1 MTDMYI
7 GTDIVKCDRMSAC
20 LKKDIPSK
28 VFTPEESGYIA
39 SKKNKNQTAAGI
51 FAAKEAVFKCL
62 GTGIRMPLTDVCI
75 THDSMGAPVCL
86 LSGKAQSIALSL
98 GIESIS
104 VSISHDGEYALAV
117 ASAEKNPTLCRAYGI
132 LSAFENAGS
141 DVITP
146 CFAKEL
152 LPDRRKNT
160 HKGDYGRLFVLAGS
174 TGLTGAAIMAC
185 KSALRSGAGLITL
198 GCAKELNPIFE
209 TSLTEVMTMPLSGK
223 DGMLDTGDADK
234 IMEKINSSDVC
245 LIGPGLGRSRDITEL
260 VQTIVTKSKK
270 TCIIDADGI
279 NALAKNINILE
290 EASCPVIL
298 TPHLGEFSA
307 LTGISIDKISKEPL
321 SVALPFA
328 KKHKITLVL
337 KSHETVVCTKDGFY
351 KKNILG
357 NPGMATGGSGDVLA
371 GIIASFA
378 AQGRSPEDSAYLGVY
393 LHSFAGDIAALE
405 TGEYSLTPE
414 DIIKTLPNAIEY
426 TRRWHK
432 IANIHRN

>member
-1 MTDMYI
+1 MYI
-7 GTDIVKCDRMSAC
+7 GTDIVKCDRMSGFIE
-20 LKKDIPSK
+20 KGIPSK
-28 VFTPEESGYIA
+28 IFTPEESNYIA
-39 SKKNKNQTAAGI
+39 SVKNKNQTAAGI
-51 FAAKEAVFKCL
+51 YAAKEAVLKCL

-75 THDSMGAPVCL
+75 THNSMGAPVCL

-98 GIESIS
+98 GIESIKI
-104 VSISHDGEYALAV
+104 SISHDGEYAIAV

-152 LPDRRKNT
+152 LPDRKKNT

-198 GCAKELNPIFE
+198 GCARELNPIFE
-209 TSLTEVMTMPLSGK
+209 CSLTEVMTMPLSERG
-223 DGMLDTGDADK
+223 GMIDTGDTDR
-234 IMEKINSSDVC
+234 ILEKINSSDVC
-245 LIGPGLGRSRDITEL
+245 LLGPGLGSSEQITEL

-279 NALAKNINILE
+279 NALSKNINVLKD
-290 EASCPVIL
+290 ANCPVIL

-307 LTGISIDKISKEPL
+307 VTGVPTEKISENPVGIGIS
-321 SVALPFA
+321 FA
-328 KKHKITLVL
+328 KEYAVTLVL

-378 AQGRSPEDSAYLGVY
+378 AQGRNPEDSAYLGVY

-414 DIIKTLPNAIEY
+414 DIIKMLPNAIEY

-432 IANIHRN
+432 IANIYRNKP